1 MYKTEIRSITDMS
14 LSELEALCVSI
25 GELAYRA
32 KQILSWIFEN
42 GATTFDE
49 MSNLPKNFRRSLS
62 EKYQVFQTKV
72 DSIVQITEQPG
83 CNQATPPN
91 SPPLQGGEA
100 GGEITTFQT
109 PSQGNHEEEGKN
121 LARKKRLLQNNKL
134 DITEK
139 FLIHLSDENVIECVL
154 LREGRKITA
163 CVSTQVGCA
172 MDCRFCASG
181 ILGFERNL
189 TAGEIVEQALHI
201 KNHLPPD
208 ERLTNIVFMGIGE
221 PLKNYDNVVKAVR
234 IMNAEWG
241 LGIGARHITISTVG
255 IIDGMHR
262 LAQEGIQV
270 NLAISLHAPNDIT
283 RSKIIPSNKKIGI
296 HNIIAAAREYFKTT
310 RRDISFEYILID
322 GVNAS
327 KQDAESLARL
337 LKGVQCNVNLLPVN
351 PVEEFHLKPPS
362 QKTIEMFCKILE
374 KHGLVVTL
382 RKKKGD
388 NISAA
393 CGQLRLQR
401 HNILWKTEELFVK

>member
-1 MYKTEIRSITDMS
+1 
-14 LSELEALCVSI
+14 
-25 GELAYRA
+25 
-32 KQILSWIFEN
+32 
-42 GATTFDE
+42 
-49 MSNLPKNFRRSLS
+49 MSNLSKNFRKQLE

-72 DSIVQITEQPG
+72 DSIT
-83 CNQATPPN
+83 
-91 SPPLQGGEA
+91 
-100 GGEITTFQT
+100 QT
-109 PSQGNHEEEGKN
+109 PDS
-121 LARKKRLLQNNKL
+121 
-134 DITEK
+134 TEK

-172 MDCRFCASG
+172 MACQFCASG
-181 ILGFERNL
+181 LLGLERNL
-189 TAGEIVEQALHI
+189 TVGEIVEQALHI
-201 KNHLPPD
+201 KNHLRHD
-208 ERLTNIVFMGIGE
+208 EPLTNIVFMGIGE

-255 IIDGMHR
+255 IIDGMRR

-283 RSKIIPSNKKIGI
+283 RAKIIPSNKKIGI
-296 HNIIAAAREYFKTT
+296 NNIVAAAREYFKTT

-327 KQDAESLARL
+327 KQDAESLAKL

-362 QKTIEMFCKILE
+362 QETIEMFCKTLE
-374 KHGLVVTL
+374 KHGIVVTL

-388 NISAA
+388 NINAA

-401 HNILWKTEELFVK
+401 HKFLWKNEKLFVK